1 MRNARAA
8 ALTAGLVLGAGV
20 LATPAH
26 AQDASDL
33 ARAREAFKHALA
45 DEQAGQFD
53 KAAGEFTEARTLAQK
68 ETPQV
73 LFHLGLCHA
82 RLGRLVVARGELSS
96 AVERA
101 KAEGLDKVATT
112 AKTELDA
119 VLPRIATI
127 TVKKPDHGAVTT
139 MTLDRAD
146 ATAKVGTAIDVDPG
160 PHDVHAELSDG
171 APADVHVTVADGEHK
186 DVSLAGAN
194 AASAV
199 PPAPVLPASVASSPG
214 PGGDAALPPATPP
227 PSEASTPSS
236 GTRTLG
242 WIVGGTGVALLAG
255 GVVFWVLRGNE
266 VSTLSGE
273 CGPTQHTCPQSA
285 SSDISN
291 GKTYDA
297 VGMTLFIA
305 GGAAVLGGAGLLL
318 FGGHASTSTTG
329 LQITP
334 FVTGHSAGLGVTGVT
349 W

>member
-1 MRNARAA
+1 MCAG
-8 ALTAGLVLGAGV
+8 ALTAGLVLAAGA
-20 LATPAH
+20 ATTPAH
-26 AQDASDL
+26 AQNASDL
-33 ARAREAFKHALA
+33 ARAREAFKQALA
-45 DEQAGQFD
+45 DEQAGQFE

-73 LFHLGLCHA
+73 LFHLGVCHA

-119 VLPRIATI
+119 LLPRIASV

-139 MTLDRAD
+139 MTLDRVD
-146 ATAKVGTAIDVDPG
+146 ATAKLGTAIDVDPG

-171 APADVHVTVADGEHK
+171 PPADVHLTVADGEHK
-186 DVSLAGAN
+186 DVALTGAV
-194 AASAV
+194 S
-199 PPAPVLPASVASSPG
+199 
-214 PGGDAALPPATPP
+214 
-227 PSEASTPSS
+227 ASTPSPAS
-236 GTRTLG
+236 TLPTPLQPAPAPDASPASTPAPSDAATPSSSTNTLG
-242 WIVGGTGVALLAG
+242 WIVGGTGVALLGG
-255 GVVFWVLRGNE
+255 GVVFWLLRGNE

-273 CGPTQHTCPQSA
+273 CGTTQHACPQSA
-285 SSDISN
+285 SGDISN

-297 VGMTLFIA
+297 VGITLFIA
-305 GGAAVLGGAGLLL
+305 GGAAVLGGAGLLV
-318 FGGHASTSTTG
+318 FGGHSSTSTAV
-329 LQITP
+329 QVTP

>member
-1 MRNARAA
+1 MRRALVT
-8 ALTAGLVLGAGV
+8 ALTAGLVLGA
-20 LATPAH
+20 AWPAR
-26 AQDASDL
+26 AQNASDL
-33 ARAREAFKHALA
+33 ARAREAFKQALA
-45 DEQAGQFD
+45 DEQAGQFE

-73 LFHLGLCHA
+73 LFHLGVCHA

-96 AVERA
+96 AVDRA

-119 VLPRIATI
+119 LLPRIATV

-139 MTLDRAD
+139 MTLDRVD
-146 ATAKVGTAIDVDPG
+146 ATAKLGTAIDVDPG

-171 APADVHVTVADGEHK
+171 PPADVHLTVADGEHK
-186 DVSLAGAN
+186 DVALTGAVSTSTPSPAPVPPTP
-194 AASAV
+194 AASA
-199 PPAPVLPASVASSPG
+199 PALGADASPASSPA
-214 PGGDAALPPATPP
+214 PSDAAA
-227 PSEASTPSS
+227 PSS
-236 GTRTLG
+236 STNLLG
-242 WIVGGTGVALLAG
+242 WVVAGSGVALVGG
-255 GVVFWVLRGNE
+255 GVVFWLLRGNE

-285 SSDISN
+285 SSDIST

-318 FGGHASTSTTG
+318 FGGHSSTSTAV
-329 LQITP
+329 QVTP

>member
-1 MRNARAA
+1 MRCACAA
-8 ALTAGLVLGAGV
+8 ALTAGLVLGASE
-20 LATPAH
+20 TAH

-45 DEQAGQFD
+45 DEQAGQYE

-73 LFHLGLCHA
+73 LFHLGVCHA
-82 RLGRLVVARGELSS
+82 RLGRLVAARGELSS

-139 MTLDRAD
+139 MTLDRVD
-146 ATAKVGTAIDVDPG
+146 ASAKVGVAIDVDPG

-171 APADVHVTVADGEHK
+171 PPADVHLTVAAGEHK
-186 DVSLAGAN
+186 DVTLAGAT
-194 AASAV
+194 SAVAPSPAPV
-199 PPAPVLPASVASSPG
+199 PPAPVAPAPAPG
-214 PGGDAALPPATPP
+214 PDTSPVSTPAPSDAA
-227 PSEASTPSS
+227 TPSS
-236 GTRTLG
+236 GTTTLG
-242 WIVGGTGVALLAG
+242 WIVGGTGVALVAG
-255 GVVFWVLRGNE
+255 GAVFWVLRGNE

-273 CGPTQHTCPQSA
+273 CGPTQHACPQSA

-318 FGGHASTSTTG
+318 FGGHSSTSTAV
-329 LQITP
+329 QVTP